1 MTDKIPV
8 EVGIVHEGERIR
20 GPDMFL
26 ELGGPKVKYKAELVQ
41 VRKADEIE
49 DGKVIVT
56 GKDIPEFSEGDR
68 SSFGILVDIYGGKV
82 EKELEGVIERRV
94 HDFLNYIQGFMHLN
108 QRYDIWCRVSKDA
121 KEKGLTFEHVG
132 KAILNLFKTAFP
144 FIEKSQ
150 ITFITDEAK
159 VKEHHDMAV
168 KIYEERDKRVRGMK
182 DEDVDVFYA
191 CTLCQSFAP
200 NHVCVISP
208 QRVSL
213 CGSISWIDARAAANV
228 DPDGPNFAVDKG
240 ELLDEKNGEY
250 SGVNEAIKK
259 ATNGAN
265 DRFFMYSMFGHPHT
279 SCCTPETE
287 IINGGEVMEIG
298 SLVDSKLG
306 DDHISGDVLSLK
318 EGKATLQEY
327 FLVQK
332 IDSPLELV
340 RILTKTGLKIDLTPD
355 HKVPVDKKDE
365 FRWVEAKDLGEGDR
379 VIALRK
385 LNLPTKVNYV
395 VDYLDDGIR
404 IPSEDMGIL
413 KDKLTEKYGSL
424 RKACKQLNIKIWQF
438 YSSMPLASIKK
449 IVNDLN
455 LSWDEIKID
464 LNRFSTGFPVEIS
477 NPEITPDLMYL
488 TGLIASDGS
497 IVRRGKR
504 EHIITFVNTEKGL
517 SERYTQLY
525 KKTFP
530 GRVLSV
536 SKKHSS
542 GMIDGRK
549 IKSTKECY
557 SYSSNNSLF
566 GHLLVA
572 LGIKAG
578 KAGEWNLQRIVDFPE
593 DVIASFLRGY
603 FDGDGSARLRSH
615 KEWKDEW
622 MTGEIYLAM
631 EDEKAARHL
640 QLLLKRLGIVS
651 RVREDRSIYR
661 VEVSGSENLLKFSQL
676 IGSEHP
682 KKAETL
688 KRMEEYYLSA
698 KGSKNTAY
706 DTLPSHAGA
715 EIAETEKD
723 LPETT
728 RYYYK
733 TGRSRPHLSN
743 VENRNLSPEL
753 KTFMEN
759 CFLDEVKSIERIESN
774 SKYVYNLTV
783 ADTHCYFANQ
793 LLVKNCGCFE
803 AIAFFIPEVE
813 GIGIVDRN
821 YNDAAVNGLKFSAM
835 ATQTGGGEQTEGF
848 LGFGVEWMHSVKFFN
863 AEGGWSRIVWL
874 PSHIK
879 ERVKEAVPKDVYDKI
894 ATEKEV
900 TNLDE
905 LKKFLQEK
913 GHPVVERWGA
923 KGDDLKDKVM
933 SYIQEKDGEIY
944 PDEAS
949 KDLGITE
956 DELMKIIEKLQED
969 GVLG

>member
-49 DGKVIVT
+49 DGKVIVI

-121 KEKGLTFEHVG
+121 KEKGLTFKHIG
-132 KAILNLFKTAFP
+132 TAIMNLFKTAFP

-150 ITFITDEAK
+150 ITFMTDEAK
-159 VKEHHDMAV
+159 VKEHHDMAI

-240 ELLDEKNGEY
+240 ELLDEKTGEY

-265 DRFFMYSMFGHPHT
+265 DRFFMYSMFGYPHT
-279 SCCTPETE
+279 S
-287 IINGGEVMEIG
+287 
-298 SLVDSKLG
+298 
-306 DDHISGDVLSLK
+306 
-318 EGKATLQEY
+318 
-327 FLVQK
+327 
-332 IDSPLELV
+332 
-340 RILTKTGLKIDLTPD
+340 
-355 HKVPVDKKDE
+355 
-365 FRWVEAKDLGEGDR
+365 
-379 VIALRK
+379 
-385 LNLPTKVNYV
+385 
-395 VDYLDDGIR
+395 
-404 IPSEDMGIL
+404 
-413 KDKLTEKYGSL
+413 
-424 RKACKQLNIKIWQF
+424 
-438 YSSMPLASIKK
+438 
-449 IVNDLN
+449 
-455 LSWDEIKID
+455 
-464 LNRFSTGFPVEIS
+464 
-477 NPEITPDLMYL
+477 
-488 TGLIASDGS
+488 
-497 IVRRGKR
+497 
-504 EHIITFVNTEKGL
+504 
-517 SERYTQLY
+517 
-525 KKTFP
+525 
-530 GRVLSV
+530 
-536 SKKHSS
+536 
-542 GMIDGRK
+542 
-549 IKSTKECY
+549 
-557 SYSSNNSLF
+557 
-566 GHLLVA
+566 
-572 LGIKAG
+572 
-578 KAGEWNLQRIVDFPE
+578 
-593 DVIASFLRGY
+593 
-603 FDGDGSARLRSH
+603 
-615 KEWKDEW
+615 
-622 MTGEIYLAM
+622 
-631 EDEKAARHL
+631 
-640 QLLLKRLGIVS
+640 
-651 RVREDRSIYR
+651 
-661 VEVSGSENLLKFSQL
+661 
-676 IGSEHP
+676 
-682 KKAETL
+682 
-688 KRMEEYYLSA
+688 
-698 KGSKNTAY
+698 
-706 DTLPSHAGA
+706 
-715 EIAETEKD
+715 
-723 LPETT
+723 
-728 RYYYK
+728 
-733 TGRSRPHLSN
+733 
-743 VENRNLSPEL
+743 
-753 KTFMEN
+753 
-759 CFLDEVKSIERIESN
+759 
-774 SKYVYNLTV
+774 
-783 ADTHCYFANQ
+783 
-793 LLVKNCGCFE
+793 CGCFE

-821 YNDAAVNGLKFSAM
+821 YNEAAVNGLKFSAM
-835 ATQTGGGEQTEGF
+835 ATQTGGGEQAEGF
-848 LGFGVEWMHSVKFFN
+848 LGFGVEWMHSAKFFN
-863 AEGGWSRIVWL
+863 ADGGWSRIVWL

-879 ERVKEAVPKDVYDKI
+879 ERVKEAVPEDIYDKI

-969 GVLG
+969 GALE